1 MLAYIVRRLLLII
14 PTLFGIILLN
24 FAIVQFAPGGPVEQM
39 IAQIQ
44 GTAVDATS
52 RVSGGLGDGGQ
63 QGIDRLGG
71 DTTTSFESKYRGARG
86 LPPEFIAELEQL
98 VGFDKPAHERFF
110 LMLKNYIQFDFGN
123 SFFQDRP
130 VIDLI
135 LEKLPVSIT
144 IGLWTTLFLYGISIP
159 LGIAKAVRDGTRFD
173 AWTSVVVIA
182 GNALPSFMLAIL
194 GIQLFASGNFVDW
207 LPLRGLT
214 SDNFAELSLL
224 GKIGDYLMHIAL
236 PVGALVIGGYA
247 ALTMLTK
254 NSFLDQ
260 ISQQYVVTARAKGL
274 EQRRVLYGH
283 VFRNAM
289 LIVIAGFPAVF
300 IGVFFSGS
308 LIIETIFSLDGLGR
322 LGFEAA
328 VARDYPIV
336 FGTLFIFGLIGLVV
350 GILSDLMYVL
360 VDPRI
365 DFERREG

>member
-14 PTLFGIILLN
+14 PTLLGIILLN

-39 IAQIQ
+39 IARIQ
-44 GTAVDATS
+44 GTAVEATA
-52 RVSGGLGDGGQ
+52 RVSGGVGDAGAPGTDQ
-63 QGIDRLGG
+63 LRG
-71 DTTTSFESKYRGARG
+71 DATANFESKYRGARG
-86 LPPEFIAELEQL
+86 LPPEFIEELEKM
-98 VGFDKPAHERFF
+98 VGFDKPPHERFI
-110 LMLKNYIQFDFGN
+110 LMVKNYVTFDFGN

-130 VIDLI
+130 VVDLV

-144 IGLWTTLFLYGISIP
+144 IGFWTTVFLYGISIP

-182 GNALPSFMLAIL
+182 GNALPSFMIAIL

-207 LPLRGLT
+207 FPLRGLV
-214 SDNFAELSLL
+214 SENFDELSLL
-224 GKIGDYLMHIAL
+224 GKIGDYFLHIAL

-260 ISQQYVVTARAKGL
+260 ISQQYVTTARAKGL
-274 EQRRVLYGH
+274 NQGRVLYGH

-289 LIVIAGFPAVF
+289 LIVISGFPAAF
-300 IGVFFSGS
+300 LSILFGGAL
-308 LIIETIFSLDGLGR
+308 LIEIIFSLDGLGR
-322 LGFEAA
+322 LGFEA
-328 VARDYPIV
+328 VLNRDYPIV
-336 FGTLFIFGLIGLVV
+336 FATLYVFGLMGLMIKLVTDV
-350 GILSDLMYVL
+350 TYVL

-365 DFERREG
+365 DFESREV